1 MNRPKTIEMTV
12 EQANEARK
20 MYTDIIAVADSLEKL
35 YRNADFISFNRAY
48 LETEAIRLTALLGE
62 NTINAQ
68 QGGREETIE
77 RLMGIGRYSEFLRAV
92 MNRANMAQKDLD
104 NLNGAI
110 DENLVTL
117 GE

>member
-1 MNRPKTIEMTV
+1 
-12 EQANEARK
+12 
-20 MYTDIIAVADSLEKL
+20 
-35 YRNADFISFNRAY
+35 
-48 LETEAIRLTALLGE
+48 
-62 NTINAQ
+62 
-68 QGGREETIE
+68 
-77 RLMGIGRYSEFLRAV
+77 MGIGRYSEFLRAV